1 MNPVRRGFTMLEVL
15 GAVLVLSLG
24 FSAAIGMILYGF
36 HLSKLSLART
46 TALATAMSA
55 AVDPAP
61 LGAGWT
67 AVVPGTTKGYLNGYY
82 VERTEGAAVP
92 LATGLNVAQVTVDVY
107 ETAKG
112 RLVASYDQR
121 LVKK

>member
-1 MNPVRRGFTMLEVL
+1 MRARLGFTMLEVL

-36 HLSKLSLART
+36 HLSKISLARS

-55 AVDPAP
+55 AVDPSP

-67 AVVPGTTKGYLNGYY
+67 AVSPGTTKGYLNGYY
-82 VERTEGAAVP
+82 VERTEGSPTV
-92 LATGLNVAQVTVDVY
+92 LATGLTTAHVTVDVY

-112 RLVASYDQR
+112 RLVASYDQQ